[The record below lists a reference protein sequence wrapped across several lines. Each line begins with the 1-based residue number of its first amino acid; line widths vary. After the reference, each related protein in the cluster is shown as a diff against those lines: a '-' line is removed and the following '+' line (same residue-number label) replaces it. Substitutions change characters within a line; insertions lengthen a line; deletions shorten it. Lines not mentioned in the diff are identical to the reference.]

1 MDHETGQPEDESSV
15 YEEKINVIADEVLD
29 ILKQLS
35 RDNKAKLNSK
45 AIAERMAV
53 KETVKKMLL
62 EPQGGVKNVSAEG
75 NQESATEMNRLKD
88 ITSSFLDKFSDLA
101 PEMLTEEISDLK
113 KQLHNKDLF
122 EDTASRLDSLLK
134 YIKIYFDTLYLR
146 NKELEEFM
154 RQTINYLQNTEEH
167 VATELTLHQTKFNE
181 DREFEKSISVNMTM
195 IKDEFDSSPVLVT
208 DNLKSLKAA
217 VFNKIENI
225 NKGIDKKREQDILQ
239 LKQTE
244 KTLEDMGNRINGIKK
259 EAEDIKKKAE
269 QLEMESLRDK
279 LTGLYNRKA
288 YDQKIVETLAHLNR
302 YEVPSALMFCD
313 IDFFKKINDTF
324 GHKVGDLA
332 LKKLAFFLKE
342 KLRVNDFIARY
353 GGEEFAIILPHTSLD
368 DALQAGESLRSYIDN
383 ASFSYKNRSIPLTI
397 SIGVSS
403 FNSDDTEDSVM
414 ERADSA
420 LYLAKN
426 SGRNA
431 VRTEADLIRDEDT
444 LSQSSLTS

>member
-1 MDHETGQPEDESSV
+1 MDQETDIPDNSATV
-15 YEEKINVIADEVLD
+15 FEEKIYVIADEVLD

-35 RDNKAKLNSK
+35 RDNKQKLNTK

-62 EPQGGVKNVSAEG
+62 EPQGSNSDSK
-75 NQESATEMNRLKD
+75 QETTKEMNRLKNM
-88 ITSSFLDKFSDLA
+88 TSSFLDQFSDLA

-113 KQLHNKDLF
+113 KQLHNKELF
-122 EDTASRLDSLLK
+122 DDTASRLDSLLK
-134 YIKIYFDTLYLR
+134 YIKIYFDALYLR

-154 RQTINYLQNTEEH
+154 RQTISYLQNTEEH
-167 VATELTLHQTKFNE
+167 VSKELSIHQTKFHE
-181 DREFEKSISVNMTM
+181 DRQFEKSISVNMTM
-195 IKDEFDSSPVLVT
+195 IKDEFDASPGLIT
-208 DNLKSLKAA
+208 DNLKNLKAA
-217 VFNKIENI
+217 VFSKIESI

-239 LKQTE
+239 LKETE
-244 KTLEDMGNRINGIKK
+244 KTLEQMGQRINGIKK

-269 QLEMESLRDK
+269 ELEMESLRDK
-279 LTGLYNRKA
+279 LTGLFNRKA
-288 YDQKIVETLAHLNR
+288 YDQKVVETLANLHR

-353 GGEEFAIILPHTSLD
+353 GGEEFAIILPHTPLE
-368 DALQAGESLRSYIDN
+368 DALVAGEGLRAYIDN
-383 ASFSYKNRSIPLTI
+383 ASFSYKGNNIPMTV

-403 FNSDDTEDSVM
+403 FRSSDTDDSVM
-414 ERADSA
+414 ERADKA

-426 SGRNA
+426 SGRNT
-431 VRTEADLIRDEDT
+431 VRTEEDVIKEGNT
-444 LSQSSLTS
+444 LRQSSVTS